1 MKLVDPLK
9 ILGLTEQQH
18 VRVAAGSDERE
29 GTQQMTI
36 GEILTRSE
44 KLALIR
50 GPLVVVEPAPRGV
63 DLKECELHEMTCGH
77 GNHDRRAAQGPLT
90 RETLRPGWVRS

>member
-9 ILGLTEQQH
+9 ILGLTEEQY

-29 GTQQMTI
+29 GTQQMTV

-44 KLALIR
+44 KLAFIR
-50 GPLVVVEPAPRGV
+50 GPLLVVEPAPRGV
-63 DLKECELHEMTCGH
+63 DLEECELHEMTCGH
-77 GNHDRRAAQGPLT
+77 ANYDRRAAKAPLA